1 MVRIIKTENRQSDDG
16 RDFIALILQGGV
28 EMVQSKETGNF
39 YATARKASIPSTF
52 DEETVKNL
60 IGQEIPGTIEK
71 EECDPYEVINQETGE
86 VTELRH
92 RYVYIPELSR
102 SSVAGNKENM
112 FNVLPEQLKN
122 SSNGI
127 MEPLEV

>member
-1 MVRIIKTENRQSDDG
+1 MVRIIKFEKRQSEDG

-28 EMVQSKETGNF
+28 EMVQSKDTGNF

-52 DEETVKNL
+52 DEEIAMNL

-71 EECDPYEVINQETGE
+71 EECDPYEVINQDTGE

-92 RYVYIPELSR
+92 RYVYIPELS
-102 SSVAGNKENM
+102 ANKNASIQEEK
-112 FNVLPEQLKN
+112 LIISPEHLKK

-127 MEPLEV
+127 MELQEA

>member
-1 MVRIIKTENRQSDDG
+1 MVRIIKIEKRQSDDG

-52 DEETVKNL
+52 DEENAKNL

-86 VTELRH
+86 VTEFKH
-92 RYVYIPELSR
+92 RYVYIPVLSKSR
-102 SSVAGNKENM
+102 DTGHKENTFIM
-112 FNVLPEQLKN
+112 SPEQLKN

-127 MEPLEV
+127 MEPLEA